1 MKNNAMKEGEKEK
14 EKLEKQRR
22 ESEKLE
28 DRVRRSSLAQMVGV
42 GCQGNIEQAEQ

>member
-1 MKNNAMKEGEKEK
+1 MKTREVKNKEGKK
-14 EKLEKQRR
+14 
-22 ESEKLE
+22 SEKSE